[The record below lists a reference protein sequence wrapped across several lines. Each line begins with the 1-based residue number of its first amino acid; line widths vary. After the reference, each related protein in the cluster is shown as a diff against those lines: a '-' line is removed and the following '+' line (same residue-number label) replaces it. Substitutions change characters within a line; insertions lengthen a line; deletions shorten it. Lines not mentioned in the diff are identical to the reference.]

1 VLNTF
6 GVFSIQTIPGTEN
19 PNINQVFEVL
29 MLAVCVA
36 NRLNDLNA
44 APADLE
50 VLKYSLGTW
59 ARFPLTLGKEYLVY
73 GVSFRDSIPWY
84 YVCDDNFIYY
94 PALWSSLLFKLV
106 DGTPSRFWRF
116 NPGICSNDGLI
127 VYPRLVLPNWAIS
140 DDYYDRLTDGD
151 EITVAEFRRFKQ
163 LMDVEFPLPF
173 EGESHLALEE
183 NWLQCSTC
191 LSSWEA
197 SIADGMSVCPQ
208 CKSNSRNPI
217 YKLHLYSL
225 KRNPGED

>member
-1 VLNTF
+1 
-6 GVFSIQTIPGTEN
+6 
-19 PNINQVFEVL
+19 

-84 YVCDDNFIYY
+84 YVCDDNFTYY

-140 DDYYDRLTDGD
+140 DDLQMVMRS
-151 EITVAEFRRFKQ
+151 
-163 LMDVEFPLPF
+163 PLQNF
-173 EGESHLALEE
+173 GGSSNLWMLNSLSHLRA
-183 NWLQCSTC
+183 NRIWHWKKTGCNVRP
-191 LSSWEA
+191 A
-197 SIADGMSVCPQ
+197 
-208 CKSNSRNPI
+208 
-217 YKLHLYSL
+217 
-225 KRNPGED
+225 